1 MSVAQLQRIKKF
13 VNLAAEISCLVRPR
27 LLLDDTVFTGCE
39 WCAQSECCPVHEGD
53 VMRRVVRNTSLGRG
67 DWSACKSSIGG
78 RSGSP
83 SLPIPGG
90 QTFKHTTLTD
100 IVRVGLNCKITT

>member
-1 MSVAQLQRIKKF
+1 
-13 VNLAAEISCLVRPR
+13 
-27 LLLDDTVFTGCE
+27 
-39 WCAQSECCPVHEGD
+39 
-53 VMRRVVRNTSLGRG
+53 MRRVVRSLGRG
-67 DWSACKSSIGG
+67 DWAACKSSIGG
-78 RSGSP
+78 RSGWSP